1 LYFTS
6 ELEQVMPLDIVVGTQ
21 WGDEGKGR
29 FVDLL
34 SAKADFVA
42 RFNGGD
48 NAGHTVTVNQDT
60 FKLHLV
66 PSGIVQPHTIGV
78 IGNGV
83 ALNPA
88 ILLNEMNFL
97 MDAGVEISP
106 KRLLLS
112 YGAHLITS
120 AHIALDKAQE
130 TSRGSL
136 KIGTTLRGIGPAYT
150 SKVSRQG
157 IRLLDMLDR
166 ENFKTKIKNH
176 VAEINAQLTKLYQF
190 DPLDSKLVEDELDQ
204 FASLLKPYIS
214 DISLI
219 LFNALRD
226 SRRVLAEGA
235 QGTLLDLDHGT
246 YPFVTSSTPTAGGA
260 LVGLGLGMGFEDRI
274 IGVTKSFQT
283 RVGSGPFPT
292 EISGELAEQLRGTG
306 EQPWDEF
313 GTTTGR
319 PRRVGWL
326 DLVLLRYAVRINGI
340 NELAITKLD
349 VLSDFDQFFICSSYR
364 KNGNDYLELPYGPGN
379 LTGYEPVY
387 REFPGWQEDI
397 TSIRNWID
405 LPENARSYIQNIEEL
420 IGIKIRLISV
430 GPERDQFIEPN
441 PIELNKT

>member
-1 LYFTS
+1 
-6 ELEQVMPLDIVVGTQ
+6 MPLDIVVGTQ

-34 SAKADFVA
+34 SANADFVA

-48 NAGHTVTVNQDT
+48 NAGHTVTVGQET

-83 ALNPA
+83 VINPA
-88 ILLNEMNFL
+88 ILQNEMNSL

-112 YGAHLITS
+112 YGAHLIS
-120 AHIALDKAQE
+120 RAHLALDKAQE
-130 TSRGSL
+130 TSRGSS

-166 ENFKTKIKNH
+166 EHFKTKIKNH
-176 VAEINAQLTKLYQF
+176 VADINAQLTKLYQF
-190 DPLDSKLVEDELDQ
+190 DPLDSKLVEDEMDQ

-219 LFNALRD
+219 LFNALREGH
-226 SRRVLAEGA
+226 RVLAEGA

-306 EQPWDEF
+306 QQAWDEF

-349 VLSDFDQFFICSSYR
+349 ILSGFDQLSICS
-364 KNGNDYLELPYGPGN
+364 
-379 LTGYEPVY
+379 
-387 REFPGWQEDI
+387 Q
-397 TSIRNWID
+397 
-405 LPENARSYIQNIEEL
+405 LPEKWN
-420 IGIKIRLISV
+420 
-430 GPERDQFIEPN
+430 
-441 PIELNKT
+441 